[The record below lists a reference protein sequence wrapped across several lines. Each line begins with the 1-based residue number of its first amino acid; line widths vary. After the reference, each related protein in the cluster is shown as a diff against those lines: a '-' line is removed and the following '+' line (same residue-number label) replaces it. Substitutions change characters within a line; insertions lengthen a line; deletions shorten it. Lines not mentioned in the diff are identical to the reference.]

1 MGSRE
6 MSIASTIVG
15 TLIDPVSNLLSE
27 FIVDKDKQAEISYK
41 IATMAEQ
48 NAHAQVMAQLEIN
61 KAEASSESLFK
72 GGWRPACGWL
82 TVFALGINYVIIPM
96 AGPVVEAYTPISM
109 EPLDMTVMLPLL
121 MGMLGLTGARTIEK
135 TKGVASA

>member
-1 MGSRE
+1 
-6 MSIASTIVG
+6 MSIATAIVG
-15 TLIDPVSNLLSE
+15 TLVDPISNLLSE

-48 NAHAQVMAQLEIN
+48 NAHAQVLAQLEIN

-82 TVFALGINYVIIPM
+82 TVFALGINYVVIPM
-96 AGPVVEAYTPISM
+96 GGPIVEAYTPIIM
-109 EPLDMTVMLPLL
+109 QPLDMTVMLPLL

-135 TKGVASA
+135 TKGVASR

>member
-1 MGSRE
+1 
-6 MSIASTIVG
+6 MSIATAIVG
-15 TLIDPVSNLLSE
+15 TLVDPISNLLSE

-48 NAHAQVMAQLEIN
+48 NAHAQVLAQLEIN

-82 TVFALGINYVIIPM
+82 TVFALGINYVVIPM
-96 AGPVVEAYTPISM
+96 GGPIVEAYTPIIM
-109 EPLDMTVMLPLL
+109 QPLDMTVMLPLL
-121 MGMLGLTGARTIEK
+121 MGMLGLTGARTLEK
-135 TKGVASA
+135 TKGVASR

>member
-1 MGSRE
+1 V
-6 MSIASTIVG
+6 SIVTSIVG
-15 TLIDPVSNLLSE
+15 SLVDPVSDLLSE
-27 FIVDKDKQAEISYK
+27 FIVDKDKQAEIAYK

-48 NAHAQVMAQLEIN
+48 NAHIQVLAQLEIN

-82 TVFALGINYVIIPM
+82 TVFALGINYVVIPM
-96 AGPVVEAYTPISM
+96 AGPVVEAYTPINM

-121 MGMLGLTGARTIEK
+121 MGMLGLTTARTIEK
-135 TKGVASA
+135 TKGVAAN

>member
-1 MGSRE
+1 MG
-6 MSIASTIVG
+6 IATAIVG
-15 TLIDPVSNLLSE
+15 SLIDPISDLLSE

-48 NAHAQVMAQLEIN
+48 NAHAQVIAQLEIN

-82 TVFALGINYVIIPM
+82 TVFALGINYVVIPM
-96 AGPVVEAYTPISM
+96 GGPIVEAYTPIIM
-109 EPLDMTVMLPLL
+109 QPLDMTVMLPLL
-121 MGMLGLTGARTIEK
+121 MGMLGLTGARTLEK
-135 TKGVASA
+135 TKGVASR

>member
-1 MGSRE
+1 MG
-6 MSIASTIVG
+6 IATAIVG
-15 TLIDPVSNLLSE
+15 SLIDPVSDLLSE

-48 NAHAQVMAQLEIN
+48 NAHAQVIAQLEIN

-82 TVFALGINYVIIPM
+82 TVFALGINYVVIPM

-135 TKGVASA
+135 TKGVASK

>member
-1 MGSRE
+1 
-6 MSIASTIVG
+6 MSIATAIVG
-15 TLIDPVSNLLSE
+15 TLVDPISNLLSE

-48 NAHAQVMAQLEIN
+48 NAHAQVIAQLEIN

-96 AGPVVEAYTPISM
+96 GGPIIEAYTPIIM
-109 EPLDMTVMLPLL
+109 QPLDMTVMLPLL

-135 TKGVASA
+135 TKGVASR

>member
-1 MGSRE
+1 MG
-6 MSIASTIVG
+6 IATAIVG
-15 TLIDPVSNLLSE
+15 SLIDPVSDLLSE

-48 NAHAQVMAQLEIN
+48 NAHAQVIAQLKIN
-61 KAEASSESLFK
+61 EAEASSESLFK

-82 TVFALGINYVIIPM
+82 TVFALGINYVVIPM
-96 AGPVVEAYTPISM
+96 AGPVVEAYTPINM

-135 TKGVASA
+135 TKGVASR

>member
-1 MGSRE
+1 
-6 MSIASTIVG
+6 MSIATAIVG
-15 TLIDPVSNLLSE
+15 TLVDPISNLLSE

-48 NAHAQVMAQLEIN
+48 NAHAQVIAQLEIN

-96 AGPVVEAYTPISM
+96 GGPIVEAYTPIIM
-109 EPLDMTVMLPLL
+109 QPLDMTVMLPLL
-121 MGMLGLTGARTIEK
+121 MGMLGLTGARTLEK
-135 TKGVASA
+135 TKGVASR

>member
-1 MGSRE
+1 
-6 MSIASTIVG
+6 MSIATAIVG
-15 TLIDPVSNLLSE
+15 TLVDPISNLLSE

-48 NAHAQVMAQLEIN
+48 NAHAQVIAQLEIN

-96 AGPVVEAYTPISM
+96 GGPIIEAYTPIIM
-109 EPLDMTVMLPLL
+109 QPLDMTVMLPLL
-121 MGMLGLTGARTIEK
+121 MGMLGLTGARTLEK
-135 TKGVASA
+135 TKGVASR

>member
-1 MGSRE
+1 
-6 MSIASTIVG
+6 MSIATAIVSTLV
-15 TLIDPVSNLLSE
+15 DPISNLLSE
-27 FIVDKDKQAEISYK
+27 FIVDKDKQAEIAYK

-48 NAHAQVMAQLEIN
+48 NAHAQVIAQLEIN

-96 AGPVVEAYTPISM
+96 GGPIIEAYTPIIM
-109 EPLDMTVMLPLL
+109 QPLDMTVMLPLL

-135 TKGVASA
+135 TKGVASR

>member
-1 MGSRE
+1 VG
-6 MSIASTIVG
+6 IATAIVG
-15 TLIDPVSNLLSE
+15 SLIDPVSDLLSE

-48 NAHAQVMAQLEIN
+48 NAHAQVIAQLEIN

-82 TVFALGINYVIIPM
+82 TVFSLGINYVVIPM

-135 TKGVASA
+135 TKGVASR

>member
-1 MGSRE
+1 
-6 MSIASTIVG
+6 MSIATAIVG
-15 TLIDPVSNLLSE
+15 TLVDPISNLLSE
-27 FIVDKDKQAEISYK
+27 FIVDKDKQADIAYK

-48 NAHAQVMAQLEIN
+48 NAHAQVLAQLEIN

-96 AGPVVEAYTPISM
+96 GGPIIEAYTPIIM
-109 EPLDMTVMLPLL
+109 QPLDMTVMLPLL
-121 MGMLGLTGARTIEK
+121 MGMLGLTGARTLEK
-135 TKGVASA
+135 TKGVASR

>member
-1 MGSRE
+1 MG
-6 MSIASTIVG
+6 IATAIVG
-15 TLIDPVSNLLSE
+15 SLIDPVSDLLSE

-48 NAHAQVMAQLEIN
+48 NAHAQVVAQLEIN

-82 TVFALGINYVIIPM
+82 TVFALGINYVVIPM

-121 MGMLGLTGARTIEK
+121 MGMLGLTGARTLEK
-135 TKGVASA
+135 TKGVASR

>member
-1 MGSRE
+1 
-6 MSIASTIVG
+6 MSIATAIVG
-15 TLIDPVSNLLSE
+15 TLVQPVSDLLSE
-27 FIVDKDKQAEISYK
+27 FIVDKDKQAELSYK

-48 NAHAQVMAQLEIN
+48 NAHAQVLAQLEIN

-82 TVFALGINYVIIPM
+82 TVFALGINYVVIPM
-96 AGPVVEAYTPISM
+96 GGPIIEAYTPINM

-121 MGMLGLTGARTIEK
+121 MGMLGLTGARTLEK
-135 TKGVASA
+135 TKGVAAR

>member
-1 MGSRE
+1 MG
-6 MSIASTIVG
+6 IATAIVG
-15 TLIDPVSNLLSE
+15 SLIDPVSDLLSE

-48 NAHAQVMAQLEIN
+48 NAHAQVIAQLEIN

-82 TVFALGINYVIIPM
+82 TVFALGINYVVIPM

-135 TKGVASA
+135 TKGVASR

>member
-1 MGSRE
+1 MG
-6 MSIASTIVG
+6 IATAIVG
-15 TLIDPVSNLLSE
+15 SLIDPVSDLLSE

-48 NAHAQVMAQLEIN
+48 NAHAQVIAQLEIN

-82 TVFALGINYVIIPM
+82 TVFALGINYVVIPM
-96 AGPVVEAYTPISM
+96 GGPIVEAYTPIIM
-109 EPLDMTVMLPLL
+109 QPLDMTVMLPLL
-121 MGMLGLTGARTIEK
+121 MGMLGLTGARTLEK
-135 TKGVASA
+135 TKGVASR

>member
-1 MGSRE
+1 
-6 MSIASTIVG
+6 MSIATAIVG
-15 TLIDPVSNLLSE
+15 TLVDPISNLLSE

-48 NAHAQVMAQLEIN
+48 NAHAQVIAQLEIN

-82 TVFALGINYVIIPM
+82 TVFALSINYVIIPM
-96 AGPVVEAYTPISM
+96 VGPIVEAYTPIIM
-109 EPLDMTVMLPLL
+109 QPLDMTVMLPLL
-121 MGMLGLTGARTIEK
+121 MGMLGLTGARTLEK
-135 TKGVASA
+135 TKGVAAR

>member
-1 MGSRE
+1 

>member
-1 MGSRE
+1 MG
-6 MSIASTIVG
+6 IATVIVG
-15 TLIDPVSNLLSE
+15 SLIDPVSDLLSE

-48 NAHAQVMAQLEIN
+48 NAHAQVIAQLEIN

-82 TVFALGINYVIIPM
+82 TVFALGINYVVIPM

-135 TKGVASA
+135 TKGVASR

>member
-1 MGSRE
+1 
-6 MSIASTIVG
+6 MSIATAIVG
-15 TLIDPVSNLLSE
+15 TLVDPISNLLSE

-48 NAHAQVMAQLEIN
+48 NAHAQVIAQLEIN

-82 TVFALGINYVIIPM
+82 TVFALGINYVVIPM
-96 AGPVVEAYTPISM
+96 GGPIVEAYTPIIM
-109 EPLDMTVMLPLL
+109 QPLDMTVMLPLL
-121 MGMLGLTGARTIEK
+121 MGMLGLTGARTLEK
-135 TKGVASA
+135 TKGVASR

>member
-1 MGSRE
+1 
-6 MSIASTIVG
+6 MSIATAIVG
-15 TLIDPVSNLLSE
+15 TLVDPISNLLSE

-48 NAHAQVMAQLEIN
+48 NAHAQVIAQLEIN

-82 TVFALGINYVIIPM
+82 TVFALSINYVIIPM
-96 AGPVVEAYTPISM
+96 VGPIVEAYTPIIM
-109 EPLDMTVMLPLL
+109 QPLDMTVMLPLL
-121 MGMLGLTGARTIEK
+121 MGMLGLTGARTLEK
-135 TKGVASA
+135 TRGVAAR

>member
-1 MGSRE
+1 
-6 MSIASTIVG
+6 MSIATAIVG
-15 TLIDPVSNLLSE
+15 TLVQPVSDLLSE
-27 FIVDKDKQAEISYK
+27 FIVDKDKQADIAYK

-48 NAHAQVMAQLEIN
+48 NAHAQVLAQLEIN

-96 AGPVVEAYTPISM
+96 GGPIIEAYTPINM

-121 MGMLGLTGARTIEK
+121 MGMLGLTGARTLEK
-135 TKGVASA
+135 TKGVAAR

>member
-1 MGSRE
+1 
-6 MSIASTIVG
+6 MSIATAIVG
-15 TLIDPVSNLLSE
+15 TLVQPVSDLLSE
-27 FIVDKDKQAEISYK
+27 FIVDKDKQADIAYK

-48 NAHAQVMAQLEIN
+48 NAHAQVLAQLEIN

-82 TVFALGINYVIIPM
+82 TVFALGINYVVIPM
-96 AGPVVEAYTPISM
+96 GGPIIEAYTPIIM
-109 EPLDMTVMLPLL
+109 QPLDMTVMLPLL

-135 TKGVASA
+135 TKGVASR

>member
-1 MGSRE
+1 
-6 MSIASTIVG
+6 MSIATAIVG
-15 TLIDPVSNLLSE
+15 TLVDPISNLLSE

-48 NAHAQVMAQLEIN
+48 NAHAQVLAQLEIN

-96 AGPVVEAYTPISM
+96 GGPIVEAYTPINM

-121 MGMLGLTGARTIEK
+121 MGMLGLTGARTLEK
-135 TKGVASA
+135 TRGVAAR

>member
-1 MGSRE
+1 
-6 MSIASTIVG
+6 MSIATAIVG
-15 TLIDPVSNLLSE
+15 SLIDPISDLLSE

-48 NAHAQVMAQLEIN
+48 NAHAQVIAQLEIN

-82 TVFALGINYVIIPM
+82 TVFALGINYVVIPM
-96 AGPVVEAYTPISM
+96 GGPIVEAYTPIIM
-109 EPLDMTVMLPLL
+109 QPLDMTVMLPLL
-121 MGMLGLTGARTIEK
+121 MGMLGLTGARTLEK
-135 TKGVASA
+135 TKGVASR

>member
-1 MGSRE
+1 
-6 MSIASTIVG
+6 MSIATAIVG
-15 TLIDPVSNLLSE
+15 TLVDPISNLLSE

-48 NAHAQVMAQLEIN
+48 NAHAQVIAQLEIN
-61 KAEASSESLFK
+61 KAEAASESLFK

-82 TVFALGINYVIIPM
+82 AVFGLGINYIIIPM
-96 AGPVVEAYTPISM
+96 GGPVIAAYTPVVM

-121 MGMLGLTGARTIEK
+121 LGMLGLTGARTLEK
-135 TKGVASA
+135 TKGVASK

>member
-1 MGSRE
+1 VG
-6 MSIASTIVG
+6 IATAIVG
-15 TLIDPVSNLLSE
+15 SLIDPISDLLSE

-48 NAHAQVMAQLEIN
+48 NAHAQVIAQLEIN

-82 TVFALGINYVIIPM
+82 TVFALGINYVVIPM

-135 TKGVASA
+135 TKGVASR

>member
-1 MGSRE
+1 
-6 MSIASTIVG
+6 MSIATAIVSTLV
-15 TLIDPVSNLLSE
+15 DPISNLLSE
-27 FIVDKDKQAEISYK
+27 FIVDKDKQAEIAYK

-48 NAHAQVMAQLEIN
+48 NAHAQVIAQLEIN

-96 AGPVVEAYTPISM
+96 GGPIIEAYTPIIM
-109 EPLDMTVMLPLL
+109 QPLDMTIMLPLL

-135 TKGVASA
+135 TKGVASR

>member
-1 MGSRE
+1 V
-6 MSIASTIVG
+6 SIITSIVG
-15 TLIDPVSNLLSE
+15 SLVDPVSDLLSE

-48 NAHAQVMAQLEIN
+48 NAHIQVLAQLEIN

-82 TVFALGINYVIIPM
+82 TVFALGINYVVIPM
-96 AGPVVEAYTPISM
+96 AGPVVEAYTPINM

-121 MGMLGLTGARTIEK
+121 MGMLGLTTARTIEK
-135 TKGVASA
+135 TKGVAAN

>member
-1 MGSRE
+1 
-6 MSIASTIVG
+6 MSIATAIVG
-15 TLIDPVSNLLSE
+15 TLVDPISNLLSE
-27 FIVDKDKQAEISYK
+27 FIVDKDKQADIAYK

-48 NAHAQVMAQLEIN
+48 NAHAQVLAQLEIN

-96 AGPVVEAYTPISM
+96 GGPIIEAYTPIIM
-109 EPLDMTVMLPLL
+109 QPLEMTVMLPLL
-121 MGMLGLTGARTIEK
+121 MGMLGLTGARTLEK
-135 TKGVASA
+135 TKGVASR

>member
-1 MGSRE
+1 
-6 MSIASTIVG
+6 MSIATAIVG
-15 TLIDPVSNLLSE
+15 SLIDPVSDLLSE

-48 NAHAQVMAQLEIN
+48 NAHAQVIAQLEIN

-82 TVFALGINYVIIPM
+82 TVFALGINYVVIPM

-135 TKGVASA
+135 TKGVASR